1 MTPQFPQTLG
11 KKKGWE
17 NGTSTYFG
25 FLENSHN
32 TSSHGAGT
40 YQIYEAFWNFEFSHH
55 YYGMAKSS
63 NGVVP

>member
-40 YQIYEAFWNFEFSHH
+40 YQIYEAF
-55 YYGMAKSS
+55 
-63 NGVVP
+63 